1 MHVPSFALRLT
12 AATLCIGAAYITT
25 KPRTAAAA
33 QSDTDPTFIRSRF
46 MAIDVNG
53 LPGPTD
59 RRLLR
64 EPPITLRLFPAA
76 TIAGTFERYDPNPDG
91 MTWVGLGEGVP
102 ASFITLVY
110 SGGLMAGSIVTPDA
124 LYQIRPPSAEV
135 RAASSKGGLPVVSGM
150 R

>member
-64 EPPITLRLFPAA
+64 EPPNTLRLFPDV
-76 TIAGTFERYDPNPDG
+76 TIVGTFDRYDPNPDG
-91 MTWVGLGEGVP
+91 MTWVGHVEGVP

-124 LYQIRPPSAEV
+124 LYQIRPASAEAR
-135 RAASSKGGLPVVSGM
+135 RAASNGGPPPGA
-150 R
+150 RA